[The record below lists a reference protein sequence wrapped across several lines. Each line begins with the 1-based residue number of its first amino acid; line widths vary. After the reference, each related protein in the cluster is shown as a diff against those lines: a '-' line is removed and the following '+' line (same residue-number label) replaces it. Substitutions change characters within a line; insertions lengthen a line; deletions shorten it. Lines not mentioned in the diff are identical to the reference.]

1 MEGYWMDAIKLN
13 EKQTRILEKY
23 MGLSEEGKRLIE
35 YILKIGMSGIFS
47 QEEFADLLLLLD
59 KKL

>member
-1 MEGYWMDAIKLN
+1 MDAIKLN